1 MVTNPIVLEVYIST
15 HLSGEVKRGW
25 CQVKLRGFRVELSE
39 IEQVLMQRTS
49 FQGTVLV
56 CGETLVA
63 FLVADQ
69 VDVKHVKEEVAK
81 VLPYYMVPQV
91 IISSSDGNMSSLCFF
106 SSIKRSVLRIFESL
120 SLLCFCIVGR
130 TLRFEFPTL
139 DSKWQS
145 GSYQIEIIVVEE
157 RSCRA

>member
-1 MVTNPIVLEVYIST
+1 M
-15 HLSGEVKRGW
+15 
-25 CQVKLRGFRVELSE
+25 KLRGFRVELSE

-157 RSCRA
+157 RSCRASSARFKHIIGACD